1 MRRRLRAAGALG
13 VVAAATGAALLLA
26 ATPAQAEVD
35 GPCTATVNGANVN
48 KLPVSDP
55 KYAIKVKHDASIS
68 YNVTSP
74 VGVTGREFVLSFAGA
89 DLVLDRGSGDG
100 GTDGEGRGGT
110 AAIKE
115 YAWMGVGL
123 YQVAGVA
130 HLSNGTTCSGAV
142 LIDVEG
148 NPLTTAAG
156 VVGLILTAGG
166 SLGAIINT
174 IRTARGGHVTPAE
187 AIRIVEQSGIL
198 TEDEPEPATTTT
210 ATTTTATPA
219 GGTEPDGPGPDAET
233 KPPKKKPQ
241 VITLPPD
248 VVNVTTAATTA
259 ATGSP
264 NGATAATAAGAA
276 AGGAAPAGDPPEVA
290 VPGQRREPGAVT
302 DGTPPELPGMGIVK
316 GAGTAADSLTEAH
329 GQLTNAIDG
338 LPISDEQK
346 EKLTEKLGLETIKEK
361 LDTVKEVSETI
372 QHFENVGTETVD
384 EFNRYGINGNA
395 INALVWMRWTTE
407 AAGRVTQKFTD
418 GLVTPVLEPVAKA
431 VKESGVD
438 DKADAGEWAKTLIPV
453 QATAEEASKAMV
465 TASKNV
471 LGGDN
476 ILGQI
481 GQNAEN
487 DEEWRAIRTFQ

>member
-35 GPCTATVNGANVN
+35 GPCTATVNGANVS

-55 KYAIKVKHDASIS
+55 KYAIKVKHDASIG

-100 GTDGEGRGGT
+100 GTNGEGRGGT
-110 AAIKE
+110 AAIKD

-187 AIRIVEQSGIL
+187 AIRIVEESGIL
-198 TEDEPEPATTTT
+198 TEDEPEPATTNAT
-210 ATTTTATPA
+210 ATTAATTATATPA
-219 GGTEPDGPGPDAET
+219 GGTEPAGPGPDAET
-233 KPPKKKPQ
+233 KPPKKRPQ

-248 VVNVTTAATTA
+248 VVNVTTAAT
-259 ATGSP
+259 
-264 NGATAATAAGAA
+264 AAGAPTGA
-276 AGGAAPAGDPPEVA
+276 PTGAPAGAAPAGEPPAVA
-290 VPGQRREPGAVT
+290 VPRPRGEAGAVT
-302 DGTPPELPGMGIVK
+302 DGTPPDLPGMGIVK

-372 QHFENVGTETVD
+372 QHFEGVGTETVD

-487 DEEWRAIRTFQ
+487 DEEWRAIRTFR